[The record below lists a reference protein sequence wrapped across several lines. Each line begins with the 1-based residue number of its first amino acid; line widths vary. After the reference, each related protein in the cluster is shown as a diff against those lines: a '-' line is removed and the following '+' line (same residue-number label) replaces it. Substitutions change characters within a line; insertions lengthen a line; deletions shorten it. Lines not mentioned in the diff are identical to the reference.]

1 MTSRQNSSA
10 DLSSDHEVTINPRN
24 TPGQRPTEETANL
37 DLFGDARLE
46 PAQTPLPDST
56 DISPPNSASIVTRT
70 REAMASSTPRPPTAN
85 PSFVRLRASAAPT
98 NVVLTKEE
106 YDELMRFRA
115 ASALTVRA
123 DATAPVKRK
132 TSSQEVVAAAP
143 NFKVPTSSGFN
154 LSREI
159 QRSRRVF
166 GTYRDKYGPVE
177 FDALIFNTSFD
188 GDQQESIL
196 NLLGHPD
203 VLDFEN
209 VDKFVSVATEACQ
222 LQDNDFAV
230 MRGFT
235 PPLNRHPSENILD
248 WDKRFHTNLN
258 RLITPGLL
266 TDQMKVV
273 LYISNIGT
281 GDAASRELRRAFH
294 ANPNIPLASVM
305 DLARS
310 HNVPQVQL
318 DEPSRRHGPRVN
330 FSYGIDE
337 AKARPR
343 SKSRFQ
349 PLPPCNI
356 NVKKDMRPPC
366 VVRGGKLCAQCKLW
380 CANHTICTFCRKQGH
395 VIASCTDPART
406 LFRRK

>member
-37 DLFGDARLE
+37 DLFGDAHLE

-85 PSFVRLRASAAPT
+85 PSFVRPRASAAPT

-115 ASALTVRA
+115 ASALTFRA
-123 DATAPVKRK
+123 DSTAPVKRK

-154 LSREI
+154 LSHEI

-235 PPLNRHPSENILD
+235 PPPS
-248 WDKRFHTNLN
+248 KRKYS
-258 RLITPGLL
+258 RLGQTL
-266 TDQMKVV
+266 
-273 LYISNIGT
+273 
-281 GDAASRELRRAFH
+281 
-294 ANPNIPLASVM
+294 
-305 DLARS
+305 S
-310 HNVPQVQL
+310 HQ
-318 DEPSRRHGPRVN
+318 S
-330 FSYGIDE
+330 
-337 AKARPR
+337 
-343 SKSRFQ
+343 
-349 PLPPCNI
+349 
-356 NVKKDMRPPC
+356 
-366 VVRGGKLCAQCKLW
+366 
-380 CANHTICTFCRKQGH
+380 
-395 VIASCTDPART
+395 
-406 LFRRK
+406 